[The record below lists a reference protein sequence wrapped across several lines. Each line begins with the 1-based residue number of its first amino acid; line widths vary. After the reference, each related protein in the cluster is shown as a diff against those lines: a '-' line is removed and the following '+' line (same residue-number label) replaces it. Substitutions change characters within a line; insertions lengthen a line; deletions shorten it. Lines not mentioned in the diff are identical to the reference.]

1 MKNIIG
7 IFIVV
12 LISVAAADFIQGV
25 VLTFIY
31 TPDLYST
38 SGVEMADFLKYTI
51 YATVFVK
58 IVVAFHLFVS
68 VILIEGRNYRASL
81 AGLLMM
87 EQSSR
92 SVPS

>member
-38 SGVEMADFLKYTI
+38 SGVEMQT
-51 YATVFVK
+51 
-58 IVVAFHLFVS
+58 S
-68 VILIEGRNYRASL
+68 
-81 AGLLMM
+81 
-87 EQSSR
+87 
-92 SVPS
+92 